1 MLLPTRPTSSL
12 LPRTLASSLAP
23 FPFPFPS
30 LFLVLPCS
38 SASLVPSPCRPLS
51 PSSLLPSQPPQPG
64 VSTARHPSPF
74 WTAAAL
80 SSPSASSASPCV
92 PPLRPHPP
100 LCLPGFPP
108 ASPPPSS
115 NPHASVSVSS
125 LCLHLPPSTARNLS
139 PVTTLSPSR
148 LPLSSSHLLAPP
160 FSSLPPSLRLPPA
173 SALLHLRLLPPFSS
187 PPSLL
192 NHPKA
197 GISGPSTARH
207 PSPFWMATTHI
218 SPHITLTS
226 SLPRASP
233 PCPSSLLPILFVP
246 RPRPSPLLPISL
258 PPSTSSLPPSPSAI
272 LSCASHPPLPLLV
285 PLPPSHCLLVPM
297 PPSSCATF
305 HYPNPRLDHFIAY
318 ALHRTRLHPS
328 VTFVALYLLQ
338 HLKARFPAAKGSSGQ
353 RLYISAFVLASKIIC
368 DDTYSNKSWCTVG
381 QGMFALREI
390 NQMEREM
397 CSYLEWQLNVDP
409 TTLRDFESR
418 VRHDFAPSTARPSL
432 SLLDRHGHLH
442 LLSSFPHLIP
452 RPRPSP
458 PLPSILP
465 LPPRLLPRL
474 PRLPSPPTSPHR
486 LHSPRSHPRSVGST
500 HVLRHT

>member
-1 MLLPTRPTSSL
+1 MLPTRPTSSL

-246 RPRPSPLLPISL
+246 RPRPSPSFTLFACPDAPLLLRHLPLPQPPVGSFHRLRPSPYPASPFRDIRGSL
-258 PPSTSSLPPSPSAI
+258 PP
-272 LSCASHPPLPLLV
+272 
-285 PLPPSHCLLVPM
+285 
-297 PPSSCATF
+297 
-305 HYPNPRLDHFIAY
+305 
-318 ALHRTRLHPS
+318 
-328 VTFVALYLLQ
+328 
-338 HLKARFPAAKGSSGQ
+338 
-353 RLYISAFVLASKIIC
+353 
-368 DDTYSNKSWCTVG
+368 
-381 QGMFALREI
+381 
-390 NQMEREM
+390 
-397 CSYLEWQLNVDP
+397 
-409 TTLRDFESR
+409 
-418 VRHDFAPSTARPSL
+418 
-432 SLLDRHGHLH
+432 
-442 LLSSFPHLIP
+442 
-452 RPRPSP
+452 
-458 PLPSILP
+458 
-465 LPPRLLPRL
+465 
-474 PRLPSPPTSPHR
+474 PTSQGALPCR
-486 LHSPRSHPRSVGST
+486 QGFIRSTLIYIGVRACLEDH
-500 HVLRHT
+500 L